1 MKKVLAV
8 SLIALLATGCA
19 SVSLDED
26 ESKKKPV
33 KNIVVT
39 EPNMQLKLDAEIRRM
54 SREEIIVAIQE
65 CEEANLRPLAL
76 KVPAKINNFETKV
89 IVDVICGPK
98 FKSASTQ

>member
-8 SLIALLATGCA
+8 SLVALLATGCA
-19 SVSLDED
+19 SVSLEED
-26 ESKKKPV
+26 EPKKKAAKEV
-33 KNIVVT
+33 ILV
-39 EPNMQLKLDAEIRRM
+39 EPNMPLKLDSEVRRM

-65 CEEANLRPLAL
+65 CKEADLRPLAL

-98 FKSASTQ
+98 FK